1 MKINMLKNS
10 KINMKRVDGIS
21 KLFNVKNRNI
31 VITGSSGLLGSQ
43 YANTLSAA
51 GANVILVDLDS
62 TKNKKLEHSLVK
74 KYGTKACSYTADI
87 SNFEEVK
94 KLARNVLRDFKKI
107 DGLVNNAAY
116 TSKGAKEKYDNAFGP
131 FENFPAKIWQK
142 SIDINLTGVFFC
154 SQAFGKIMAKQDKGV
169 IVNIASTY
177 GLVGADQRIYGKSGL
192 NLPISYAATKGAVV
206 NFTRYLAAYWSGKNI
221 RVNTLSP
228 GGVLDTT
235 YQDKKFIKKYS
246 ERTILGRMARKDEY
260 NGAMLFLI
268 SDASSYMT
276 GANLIVDGGWTAW

>member
-1 MKINMLKNS
+1 MKHANNT
-10 KINMKRVDGIS
+10 S
-21 KLFNVKNRNI
+21 KLFDVKNRNV

-43 YANTLSAA
+43 YANTLSEA
-51 GANVILVDLDS
+51 GANVILVDLES
-62 TKNKKLEHSLVK
+62 KKNKTLEKSLVK
-74 KYGTKACSYTADI
+74 KYRTNARSYTSDI
-87 SNFEEVK
+87 SNLQEVK
-94 KLARNVLRDFKKI
+94 KLAKNVLKDFKRI
-107 DGLVNNAAY
+107 DGLINNAAF
-116 TSKGAKEKYDNAFGP
+116 TSKSAKRESDRPYGS
-131 FENFPAKIWQK
+131 FENFPMEIWQK

-154 SQAFGKIMAKQDKGV
+154 SQAFGKIMLRQRKGV
-169 IVNIASTY
+169 IVNIASHY

-206 NFTRYLAAYWSGKNI
+206 NMTRYLAAYWNGKGI

-228 GGVLDTT
+228 GGVIDTT

-246 ERTILGRMARKDEY
+246 ERTILGRMAKRDEY
-260 NGAMLFLI
+260 NGAILFLI

>member
-1 MKINMLKNS
+1 
-10 KINMKRVDGIS
+10 MKRVYGVS
-21 KLFNVKNRNI
+21 KLFDIKNRNI

-43 YANTLSAA
+43 YANILSAS
-51 GANVILVDLDS
+51 GANVILVDLNS
-62 TKNKKLEHSLVK
+62 IKNKKLERSLRK
-74 KYGTKACSYTADI
+74 KYGTNARSYTTDI
-87 SNFEEVK
+87 SNLQEVK
-94 KLARNVLRDFKKI
+94 KFAKNVLRDFKKI

-116 TSKGAKEKYDNAFGP
+116 TTKGAKEKSDDAFGS
-131 FENFPAKIWQK
+131 FENFPIKIRQK
-142 SIDINLTGVFFC
+142 SIDINLSGVFFC
-154 SQAFGKIMAKQDKGV
+154 SQAFGKIMVKQGKGV

-192 NLPISYAATKGAVV
+192 NLPISYAVTKGAIV
-206 NFTRYLAAYWSGKNI
+206 NLTRYLAAYWSEKNI

-228 GGVLDTT
+228 GGVLDAT

>member
-1 MKINMLKNS
+1 
-10 KINMKRVDGIS
+10 MKRVDCIS
-21 KLFNVKNRNI
+21 KLFDIKNRNI

-43 YANTLSAA
+43 YANILSAS

-62 TKNKKLEHSLVK
+62 IKNKKLERSLRK
-74 KYGTKACSYTADI
+74 KYRTNARSYTTDI
-87 SNFEEVK
+87 SKLQDVK
-94 KLARNVLRDFKKI
+94 KLAKNVLRDFKKI

-116 TSKGAKEKYDNAFGP
+116 TSKGAKEKSDNAFGS
-131 FENFPAKIWQK
+131 FENFPVKIWQK

-154 SQAFGKIMAKQDKGV
+154 SQAFGKIMLRQRKGV
-169 IVNIASTY
+169 IVNIASHY

-206 NFTRYLAAYWSGKNI
+206 NMTRYLAAYWNGKGI

-228 GGVLDTT
+228 GGVIDTT

-246 ERTILGRMARKDEY
+246 ERTILGRMAKRDEY
-260 NGAMLFLI
+260 NGAILFLI

>member
-1 MKINMLKNS
+1 
-10 KINMKRVDGIS
+10 MKRVDGIS
-21 KLFNVKNRNI
+21 KLFDIKNRNI

-62 TKNKKLEHSLVK
+62 AKNKKLENSLIK
-74 KYGTKACSYTADI
+74 KYGTRARSYTTDI
-87 SNFEEVK
+87 SNIQEVK
-94 KLARNVLRDFKKI
+94 KLAKNVLNDFKKI
-107 DGLVNNAAY
+107 DGLINNAAY
-116 TSKGAKEKYDNAFGP
+116 TSKGAKAESAKPYGS
-131 FENFPAKIWQK
+131 FENFPIKIWQK

-154 SQAFGKIMAKQDKGV
+154 SQVFGKIMVKQGKGV

-192 NLPISYAATKGAVV
+192 NLPISYAATKGAVA
-206 NFTRYLAAYWSGKNI
+206 NLTRYLAAYWSEKNI

-228 GGVLDTT
+228 GGVLDAT

>member
-1 MKINMLKNS
+1 MKQ
-10 KINMKRVDGIS
+10 VDCIS
-21 KLFNVKNRNI
+21 KLFDIKNRNI

-43 YANTLSAA
+43 YANTLSVA

-62 TKNKKLEHSLVK
+62 IKNKKLERSLVK
-74 KYGTKACSYTADI
+74 KYGTKARSYTTDI
-87 SNFEEVK
+87 SNLQEVK
-94 KLARNVLRDFKKI
+94 KLAKNVLKDFKKI

-116 TSKGAKEKYDNAFGP
+116 TSKGAKEESDNPYGSL
-131 FENFPAKIWQK
+131 ENFPMKIWQK

-154 SQAFGKIMAKQDKGV
+154 SQAFGKIMAKQGKGV
-169 IVNIASTY
+169 IVNIASNY

-206 NFTRYLAAYWSGKNI
+206 NMTRYLAAYWSGKNI

-228 GGVLDTT
+228 GGVLDVT

>member
-1 MKINMLKNS
+1 MKQ
-10 KINMKRVDGIS
+10 VDCIS
-21 KLFNVKNRNI
+21 KLFDIKNRNI

-43 YANTLSAA
+43 YANILSAS

-62 TKNKKLEHSLVK
+62 IKNKKLERSLRK
-74 KYGTKACSYTADI
+74 KYRTKARSYITDI
-87 SNFEEVK
+87 SNLQEVK
-94 KLARNVLRDFKKI
+94 KLAKNVLRDFKKI
-107 DGLVNNAAY
+107 DGLVNNAAF
-116 TSKGAKEKYDNAFGP
+116 TSKAAKEESDNPYGSL
-131 FENFPAKIWQK
+131 ENFPMKIWQK

-154 SQAFGKIMAKQDKGV
+154 SQAFGKIMAKQGKGV
-169 IVNIASTY
+169 IVNIASNY

-206 NFTRYLAAYWSGKNI
+206 NMTRYLAAYWSGKNI

-228 GGVLDTT
+228 GGVLDIT

-246 ERTILGRMARKDEY
+246 EKTILGRMARKDEY
-260 NGAMLFLI
+260 NGAILFLI

-276 GANLIVDGGWTAW
+276 GANLIIDGGWTAW

>member
-1 MKINMLKNS
+1 
-10 KINMKRVDGIS
+10 MKRTHDIS
-21 KLFNVKNRNI
+21 KLFDIKNRNI

-62 TKNKKLEHSLVK
+62 TKNKNLERSLRK
-74 KYGTKACSYTADI
+74 KYRTRARSYTTDI
-87 SNFEEVK
+87 SNLQEVK
-94 KLARNVLRDFKKI
+94 KLAKNVLRDFKKI
-107 DGLVNNAAY
+107 DGLINNAAY
-116 TSKGAKEKYDNAFGP
+116 TSKGAKEKSDNAFGS
-131 FENFPAKIWQK
+131 FENFPMKIWQK
-142 SIDINLTGVFFC
+142 SIDINLT
-154 SQAFGKIMAKQDKGV
+154 K
-169 IVNIASTY
+169 
-177 GLVGADQRIYGKSGL
+177 
-192 NLPISYAATKGAVV
+192 
-206 NFTRYLAAYWSGKNI
+206 YLAAYWSGKSI

-235 YQDKKFIKKYS
+235 YQDKKFVKKYS

-260 NGAMLFLI
+260 NGAILFLI